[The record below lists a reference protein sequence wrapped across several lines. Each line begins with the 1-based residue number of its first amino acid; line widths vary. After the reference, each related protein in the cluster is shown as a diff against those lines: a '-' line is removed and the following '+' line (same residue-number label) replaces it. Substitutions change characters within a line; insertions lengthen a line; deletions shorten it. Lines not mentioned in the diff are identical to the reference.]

1 MSNDINDASV
11 YDDNYTLLSKI
22 RKILR
27 ALSNLTDRV
36 TALENG
42 GGGGGSVGDFQNKLY
57 GQVYSD
63 EKEEFVS
70 VPLNDLDYSQNL
82 LQTIPETGSGD
93 NRGKIPSAHALY
105 LVHQEAISG
114 GGGGGGT
121 SVGPIGFKHD
131 EFDNTNKFVP
141 ATLNHNDIN
150 ANFADIY
157 GGEYVVNGTTNF
169 SLVNVLDD
177 TDTISLTVP
186 TIVDVSFDGTPS
198 RIFVQNGFLVNI
210 TGNASV
216 SYNNISIDFTDA
228 NDKKWRL
235 TGDGQF
241 IIAWNPTSGEI
252 TVGNIMVNAST
263 ITNTTDNKTYKNS
276 SGSGQPLFYQQQ
288 LDLSD
293 QQETRFVK
301 YYIEQSTSE

>member
-42 GGGGGSVGDFQNKLY
+42 GGGGGGSVGDFQNKLY
-57 GQVYSD
+57 GQVYSE
-63 EKEEFVS
+63 EKEEYVR

-82 LQTIPETGSGD
+82 LQTIPETDTGD
-93 NRGKIPSAHALY
+93 YRGIIPSVHALY

-114 GGGGGGT
+114 GGS

-141 ATLNHNDIN
+141 ATLNHDDIN

-157 GGEYVVNGTTNF
+157 GGEYVVNSTTIF

-186 TIVDVSFDGTPS
+186 TIVDVSFNGAPS
-198 RIFVQNGFLVNI
+198 RIFKQNGFLVNI

-216 SYNNISIDFTDA
+216 SCNNISVSFTDE
-228 NDKKWRL
+228 NDKKWNL

-252 TVGNIMVNAST
+252 MVGNIIVNAST
-263 ITNTTDNKTYKNS
+263 ISNITDNKTYRNS

-293 QQETRFVK
+293 TQETHFIK
-301 YYIEQSTSE
+301 YYIEQSTPE

>member
-1 MSNDINDASV
+1 MFDINDASV

-22 RKILR
+22 RKILKS
-27 ALSNLTDRV
+27 LSNLTDRV
-36 TALENG
+36 TALENGG

-57 GQVYSD
+57 GQVYS
-63 EKEEFVS
+63 EEEEEFIS
-70 VPLNDLDYSQNL
+70 VPLNDLDYSQDL
-82 LQTIPETGSGD
+82 LQTIPEIGSGD

-114 GGGGGGT
+114 GGGGGS
-121 SVGPIGFKHD
+121 SVGPIGFKHG
-131 EFDNTNKFVP
+131 EFDNSNKFVP
-141 ATLNHNDIN
+141 ATLNHDDIN

-157 GGEYVVNGTTNF
+157 GGEYVVNSTTIF

-186 TIVDVSFDGTPS
+186 TIVDVSFNGTPF
-198 RIFVQNGFLVNI
+198 RIFTQNGFLVNI
-210 TGNASV
+210 TGNATV
-216 SYNNISIDFTDA
+216 SYNNISVNFTDA

-241 IIAWNPTSGEI
+241 IIAWDPTSGEI
-252 TVGNIMVNAST
+252 IVGNIIVNAST
-263 ITNTTDNKTYKNS
+263 ITNITDNKTYRNS
-276 SGSGQPLFYQQQ
+276 SGSGQPLYYQQQ

-293 QQETRFVK
+293 IQETHFIK
-301 YYIEQSTSE
+301 YYIEQSTPE

>member
-1 MSNDINDASV
+1 MSDINDASV

-42 GGGGGSVGDFQNKLY
+42 GGGGGGSVGDFQNKLY
-57 GQVYSD
+57 GQVYS
-63 EKEEFVS
+63 EEEEEFVR
-70 VPLNDLDYSQNL
+70 VPLNELDYSQNL
-82 LQTIPETGSGD
+82 LQTIPEIDSGN

-114 GGGGGGT
+114 GGGG
-121 SVGPIGFKHD
+121 SSIGPIGFKHD
-131 EFDNTNKFVP
+131 EFDDTNKFVP
-141 ATLNHNDIN
+141 ATLNHDDID

-157 GGEYVVNGTTNF
+157 GGEYVVNSTTIF

-186 TIVDVSFDGTPS
+186 TIVDVSFNGTPS
-198 RIFVQNGFLVNI
+198 RIFKQNGFLVDI
-210 TGNASV
+210 TGNSSV
-216 SYNNISIDFTDA
+216 SYNNISINFTDA
-228 NDKKWRL
+228 NNKKWSL

-241 IIAWNPTSGEI
+241 IIAWNPTNGEI
-252 TVGNIMVNAST
+252 TVGNIMVNASA
-263 ITNTTDNKTYKNS
+263 ITNITDNKTYRNS
-276 SGSGQPLFYQQQ
+276 SGSGQPLYYQQQ
-288 LDLSD
+288 LDISD
-293 QQETRFVK
+293 TQETYFIK
-301 YYIEQSTSE
+301 YYIEQSTPE